1 MNELLHEQAVQW
13 LIEVRDAPADAAVQR
28 AFDAWLARGDAH
40 RLAYLDA
47 LMAFNAGAESSEPL
61 PAITSPRFVRRHPVW
76 LGAGFAAVA
85 VFALL
90 FGPRWSEQ
98 LRADAA
104 SAPGVARELVLDDGT
119 QLRLAPDSLVAID
132 FDAAG
137 RDIELLRGAVTVD
150 VAADPRPL
158 TLRHRDATVRDI
170 GTRFEVQT
178 APDVL
183 RVSVASGLVEVTR
196 AGHAALQVAAGEQV
210 EWRGAAIAQ
219 RAWQERR
226 EVAGLLVLEQAPA
239 ALAMAQWAAFEGRR
253 VQWIGAAPGH
263 AGLDAALPMR
273 TPEERQAALATLA
286 REFAVDVLFDGPGI
300 VILRALP

>member
-1 MNELLHEQAVQW
+1 M
-13 LIEVRDAPADAAVQR
+13 
-28 AFDAWLARGDAH
+28 
-40 RLAYLDA
+40 
-47 LMAFNAGAESSEPL
+47 
-61 PAITSPRFVRRHPVW
+61 
-76 LGAGFAAVA
+76 
-85 VFALL
+85 
-90 FGPRWSEQ
+90 
-98 LRADAA
+98 
-104 SAPGVARELVLDDGT
+104 
-119 QLRLAPDSLVAID
+119 
-132 FDAAG
+132 
-137 RDIELLRGAVTVD
+137 
-150 VAADPRPL
+150 
-158 TLRHRDATVRDI
+158 
-170 GTRFEVQT
+170 
-178 APDVL
+178 L

-226 EVAGLLVLEQAPA
+226 DVAGLLVLDHAPA
-239 ALAMAQWAAFEGRR
+239 ALALSQWAAFEGRR